1 MDQIRENNL
10 ESFEL
15 NQPEGDSIVF
25 KWADLIGI
33 IFFTIFT
40 ALFIIIPQ
48 LNESIIRVF
57 LGIPFVLF
65 LPGYAL
71 ISALFPKTQDL
82 EMIPRIALSIGSSI
96 SLGIIIGLCLIYTP
110 WGLRLS
116 PILLSLSGTV
126 LILTAIAALRRLQ
139 SRSSQNS

>member
-1 MDQIRENNL
+1 MENNL

-15 NQPEGDSIVF
+15 NEPEGDSIVF

-33 IFFTIFT
+33 LFFTIFN
-40 ALFIIIPQ
+40 ALFIIIPP

-96 SLGIIIGLCLIYTP
+96 SLVIIIGLCLIYTP

-116 PILLSLSGTV
+116 PILLTLSGTV
-126 LILTAIAALRRLQ
+126 LILTSITAVRRLQ
-139 SRSSQNS
+139 SQPSKNS